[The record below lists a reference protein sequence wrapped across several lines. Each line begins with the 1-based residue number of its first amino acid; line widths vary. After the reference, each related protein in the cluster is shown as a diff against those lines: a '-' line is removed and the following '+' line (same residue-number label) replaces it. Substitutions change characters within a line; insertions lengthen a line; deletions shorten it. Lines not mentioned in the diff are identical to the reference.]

1 MKDKIKIALLAIIA
15 GTLIILAIGQRSGT
29 DSSTTTSSSA
39 SAMPARPSTD
49 ATPKLVPPPK
59 NTFDPTVPP
68 SPTNMPA
75 ITGPKT
81 SIQFPVIAHDFGKVK
96 QNTENSYVFKFTNT
110 GKEPL
115 LISDAKGSCGCTVPE
130 YPKEPIPPGKTSEI
144 KVVYKPGGQQGSQN
158 KTVTVTA
165 NTDPPQTLLNISAD
179 VQLDPASAPMAAPT
193 H

>member
-1 MKDKIKIALLAIIA
+1 MKDTIKIALLAIIA
-15 GTLIILAIGQRSGT
+15 GTLIIQTIGQRSGSDNT
-29 DSSTTTSSSA
+29 MAANTA
-39 SAMPARPSTD
+39 SAAPAKPGTEASPRLN
-49 ATPKLVPPPK
+49 APPK

-68 SPTNMPA
+68 SPENVPQPA
-75 ITGPKT
+75 GPKT

-96 QNTENSYVFKFTNT
+96 QNSENKHVFKFTNT

-130 YPKEPIPPGKTSEI
+130 YPKEPIAPGATGEI
-144 KVVYKPGGQQGSQN
+144 KVVYKPGSQQGNQT

-179 VQLDPASAPMAAPT
+179 VQVDPSAAPMAAPT

>member
-1 MKDKIKIALLAIIA
+1 MKDTIKIALLAIIA
-15 GTLIILAIGQRSGT
+15 GTLIIQTIGQRSGSDNT
-29 DSSTTTSSSA
+29 MASNTA
-39 SAMPARPSTD
+39 SAAPAKPGTEASPRLN
-49 ATPKLVPPPK
+49 APPK

-68 SPTNMPA
+68 SPENVPQP
-75 ITGPKT
+75 TGPKT
-81 SIQFPVIAHDFGKVK
+81 SVQFPVIAHDFGKVK
-96 QNTENSYVFKFTNT
+96 QNSENKHVFKFTNT

-130 YPKEPIPPGKTSEI
+130 YPKEPIAPGATGEI
-144 KVVYKPGGQQGSQN
+144 KVVYKPGSQQGNQA

-179 VQLDPASAPMAAPT
+179 VQVDPSAAPMAVPT

>member
-1 MKDKIKIALLAIIA
+1 MKDTIKIALLAIIA
-15 GTLIILAIGQRSGT
+15 GTLIIMTIGQRNVPDKAMAANAT
-29 DSSTTTSSSA
+29 N
-39 SAMPARPSTD
+39 AMPARPSTD
-49 ATPKLVPPPK
+49 ATPRLNAPPK

-81 SIQFPVIAHDFGKVK
+81 AIQFPVIAHDFGKVK
-96 QNTENSYVFKFTNT
+96 QNTENKYVFNFTNT

-130 YPKEPIPPGKTSEI
+130 YPKEPIAPGATGEI
-144 KVVYKPGGQQGSQN
+144 KVVYKPGGQQGNQN

-179 VQLDPASAPMAAPT
+179 VQVDPASAPMAAPT

>member
-1 MKDKIKIALLAIIA
+1 MKDTIKIALLAIIA
-15 GTLIILAIGQRSGT
+15 GTLIIQTIGQRSGPDGT
-29 DSSTTTSSSA
+29 MASNTTSA
-39 SAMPARPSTD
+39 APAKPGTEANPRLN
-49 ATPKLVPPPK
+49 APPK

-68 SPTNMPA
+68 SPENVPQP
-75 ITGPKT
+75 TGPRT
-81 SIQFPVIAHDFGKVK
+81 SVQFPVIAHDFGKVK
-96 QNTENSYVFKFTNT
+96 QNSENKHVFKFTNT

-130 YPKEPIPPGKTSEI
+130 YPKEPIAPGATGEI
-144 KVVYKPGGQQGSQN
+144 KVVYKPGSQQGNQT

-179 VQLDPASAPMAAPT
+179 VQIDPSAAPMAAPT

>member
-1 MKDKIKIALLAIIA
+1 MKDTIKIALLAIIA
-15 GTLIILAIGQRSGT
+15 GTLIIMTIGQRSGT
-29 DSSTTTSSSA
+29 ETTMAANA
-39 SAMPARPSTD
+39 SGNVPTQPSTD
-49 ATPKLVPPPK
+49 ATPRLNAPPK
-59 NTFDPTVPP
+59 STFDPTVPP

-96 QNTENSYVFKFTNT
+96 QNTENNYVFKFTNT
-110 GKEPL
+110 GSEPL
-115 LISDAKGSCGCTVPE
+115 MISDAKGSCGCTVPE
-130 YPKEPIPPGKTSEI
+130 YPKEPIAPGKTGEI
-144 KVVYKPGGQQGSQN
+144 KVVYKPGGQQGNQN

-179 VQLDPASAPMAAPT
+179 VQVDPASAPMAAPT

>member
-1 MKDKIKIALLAIIA
+1 MKDTIKIALLAIIA
-15 GTLIILAIGQRSGT
+15 GTLIIQTIGQRSGSDNT
-29 DSSTTTSSSA
+29 MAANTA
-39 SAMPARPSTD
+39 SAAPARPGTEASPRLN
-49 ATPKLVPPPK
+49 APPK

-68 SPTNMPA
+68 SPENVPQP
-75 ITGPKT
+75 TGPKT
-81 SIQFPVIAHDFGKVK
+81 SVQFPVIAHDFGKVK
-96 QNTENSYVFKFTNT
+96 QNSENKHVFKFTNT

-130 YPKEPIPPGKTSEI
+130 YPKEPIAPGATGEI
-144 KVVYKPGGQQGSQN
+144 KVVYKPGSQQGNQA

-179 VQLDPASAPMAAPT
+179 VQVDPSAAPMAVPT

>member
-1 MKDKIKIALLAIIA
+1 MKDTIKIALLAIIA
-15 GTLIILAIGQRSGT
+15 GTLIIQTIGQRSGPDNT
-29 DSSTTTSSSA
+29 MAANTA
-39 SAMPARPSTD
+39 SAAPAKPGTEASPRLT
-49 ATPKLVPPPK
+49 APPK

-68 SPTNMPA
+68 SPENVPQPA
-75 ITGPKT
+75 GPKT

-96 QNTENSYVFKFTNT
+96 QNSENKHVFKFTNT

-130 YPKEPIPPGKTSEI
+130 YPKEPIAPGATGEI
-144 KVVYKPGGQQGSQN
+144 KVVYKPGSQQGNQT

-179 VQLDPASAPMAAPT
+179 VQIDPSAAPMAAPT

>member
-1 MKDKIKIALLAIIA
+1 MKDTIKIALLAIIA
-15 GTLIILAIGQRSGT
+15 GTLIIQTISQRGAP
-29 DSSTTTSSSA
+29 DSAMAATAAST
-39 SAMPARPSTD
+39 MPARPSTD

-81 SIQFPVIAHDFGKVK
+81 SVQFPVIAHDFGKVK
-96 QNTENSYVFKFTNT
+96 QNTENNYVFKFTNT

-130 YPKEPIPPGKTSEI
+130 YPKEPIAPGKTGEI
-144 KVVYKPGGQQGSQN
+144 KVVYKPGGQQGNQN

-179 VQLDPASAPMAAPT
+179 VQVDPASAPMAAPT

>member
-1 MKDKIKIALLAIIA
+1 MKDTIKIVLLAIIA
-15 GTLIILAIGQRSGT
+15 GTLIIQTIGQRSAPENAMAANA
-29 DSSTTTSSSA
+29 S
-39 SAMPARPSTD
+39 SAMPARPSMD

-59 NTFDPTVPP
+59 NTFDPTAPP
-68 SPTNMPA
+68 SPTNMP
-75 ITGPKT
+75 TVSGPKT
-81 SIQFPVIAHDFGKVK
+81 GIQFPVVAHDFGKVK
-96 QNTENSYVFKFTNT
+96 QNTENNYVFKFTNT

-130 YPKEPIPPGKTSEI
+130 YPKEPIAPGKTGEI
-144 KVVYKPGGQQGSQN
+144 KVVYKPGGQQGNQN

-179 VQLDPASAPMAAPT
+179 VQVDPASAPMAMPT

>member
-1 MKDKIKIALLAIIA
+1 MKDTIKIALLAIIA
-15 GTLIILAIGQRSGT
+15 GTLIIQTIGQRSGSDNT
-29 DSSTTTSSSA
+29 MASNTA
-39 SAMPARPSTD
+39 SAAPAKPGTEASPRLN
-49 ATPKLVPPPK
+49 APPK

-68 SPTNMPA
+68 SPENVPQP
-75 ITGPKT
+75 TGPKT
-81 SIQFPVIAHDFGKVK
+81 SVQFPVIAHDFGKVK
-96 QNTENSYVFKFTNT
+96 QNSENKHVFKFTNT

-130 YPKEPIPPGKTSEI
+130 YPKEPIAPGATGEI
-144 KVVYKPGGQQGSQN
+144 KVVYKPGSQQGNQA

-179 VQLDPASAPMAAPT
+179 VQVDLSAAPMAVPT

>member
-1 MKDKIKIALLAIIA
+1 MKDTIKIALLAIIA
-15 GTLIILAIGQRSGT
+15 GTLIIMTIGQRSGS
-29 DSSTTTSSSA
+29 DSTTAANAS

-49 ATPKLVPPPK
+49 AIPKLNAPPK
-59 NTFDPTVPP
+59 STFDPTVPP
-68 SPTNMPA
+68 SPTNMPE

-81 SIQFPVIAHDFGKVK
+81 AIQFPVISHDFGKIK
-96 QNTENSYVFKFTNT
+96 QNSENKFVFKFTNT

-130 YPKEPIPPGKTSEI
+130 YPKEPIAPGASSEI
-144 KVVYKPGGQQGSQN
+144 KVVYKPGGQQGNQT

-179 VQLDPASAPMAAPT
+179 VQVDPAAAPMAAPT

>member
-1 MKDKIKIALLAIIA
+1 MKDTIKIALLAIIA
-15 GTLIILAIGQRSGT
+15 GTLIIQTIGQRSGSDNT
-29 DSSTTTSSSA
+29 MAANTA
-39 SAMPARPSTD
+39 SAAPAKPGTEASPRLN
-49 ATPKLVPPPK
+49 APPK

-68 SPTNMPA
+68 SPENVPQPA
-75 ITGPKT
+75 GPKT

-96 QNTENSYVFKFTNT
+96 QNSENKHVFKFTNT

-130 YPKEPIPPGKTSEI
+130 YPKEPIAPGATGEI
-144 KVVYKPGGQQGSQN
+144 QVVYKPGSQQGNQT

-179 VQLDPASAPMAAPT
+179 VQVDPSAAPMAAPT

>member
-1 MKDKIKIALLAIIA
+1 MKDTIKIALLAIIA
-15 GTLIILAIGQRSGT
+15 GTLIIQTIGQNSGS
-29 DSSTTTSSSA
+29 DSTTASTTA

-49 ATPKLVPPPK
+49 ATPQLVPPPK

-81 SIQFPVIAHDFGKVK
+81 SVQFPVIAHDFGKVK
-96 QNTENSYVFKFTNT
+96 QNTDNNYVFKFTNT

-130 YPKEPIPPGKTSEI
+130 YPKEPIAPGKTGEI
-144 KVVYKPGGQQGSQN
+144 KVVYKPGAQQGNQN

-179 VQLDPASAPMAAPT
+179 VQVDPASAPMAAPT